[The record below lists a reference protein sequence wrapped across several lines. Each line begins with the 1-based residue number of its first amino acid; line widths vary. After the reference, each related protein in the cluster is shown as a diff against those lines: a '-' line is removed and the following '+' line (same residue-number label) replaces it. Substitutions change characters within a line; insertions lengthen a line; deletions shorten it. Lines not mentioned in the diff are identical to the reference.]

1 VFRADTEPFTDV
13 RVRKALRIAA
23 DRQAMINLVLGPG
36 GGVVTCDHPVWTG
49 DQYRAQIECPQ
60 QIDEAKRLLAEAGYP
75 DGIEVDVIT
84 SDLRSLWVDLVQVYQ
99 QQVAAAGIKINL
111 VKAPADGY
119 WSDVWMKKPAVTT
132 SWGQRPADQVF
143 NEAYRSTA
151 SWNESYWK
159 NSIFDQKLDQA
170 RQELDRGKRTALYQ
184 DLQKMLF
191 EQGGTLIPFHV
202 NQVVVT
208 SARVTGL
215 PAMFDDGVQYHKV
228 SVGE

>member
-1 VFRADTEPFTDV
+1 
-13 RVRKALRIAA
+13 
-23 DRQAMINLVLGPG
+23 
-36 GGVVTCDHPVWTG
+36 
-49 DQYRAQIECPQ
+49 
-60 QIDEAKRLLAEAGYP
+60 
-75 DGIEVDVIT
+75 
-84 SDLRSLWVDLVQVYQ
+84 
-99 QQVAAAGIKINL
+99 
-111 VKAPADGY
+111 
-119 WSDVWMKKPAVTT
+119 MKKPAVTT

-159 NSIFDQKLDQA
+159 NSDFDQKLDQA
-170 RQELDRGKRTALYQ
+170 RQELDREKRTVLYH

-215 PAMFDDGVQYHKV
+215 PALFDDGVQYHTV